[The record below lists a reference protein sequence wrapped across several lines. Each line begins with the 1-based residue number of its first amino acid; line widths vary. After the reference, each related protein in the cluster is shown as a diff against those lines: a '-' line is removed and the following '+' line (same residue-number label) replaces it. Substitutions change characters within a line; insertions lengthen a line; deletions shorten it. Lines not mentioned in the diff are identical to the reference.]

1 LNLRSSARRRPETR
15 SIRGKAFVG
24 AKSSRVVEGLT
35 QRSSIRALT
44 AVAGLVSTIALAFPT
59 QAQEP
64 ASDGVL
70 PLGGWVYEMRAGL
83 LAHDV
88 DDLWS
93 RSRRE
98 DGVDISAEVVFAHA
112 GLPLL
117 FGHLRPNLGVT
128 VNTQGDTS
136 KLYTGGLMEW
146 THPAGLFLDAG
157 IGAAVHDGKTNDRRS
172 NRKPLGSRV
181 LFRLSLD
188 LGWTFRLHHR
198 LMLSFDHISNA
209 GLASPNDGLDT
220 LGVRYGY
227 RF

>member
-1 LNLRSSARRRPETR
+1 MNLCSSARRRPEAK
-15 SIRGKAFVG
+15 SIRGKASVRV
-24 AKSSRVVEGLT
+24 KSRRVVEGLT
-35 QRSSIRALT
+35 LRSSIRALT
-44 AVAGLVSTIALAFPT
+44 AVAGFVSTIAMAF
-59 QAQEP
+59 QAQAQQP

-83 LAHDV
+83 LAHDL
-88 DDLWS
+88 DNLWS
-93 RSRRE
+93 QSRRE
-98 DGVDISAEVVFAHA
+98 DGVDISAEVVFAHT

-157 IGAAVHDGKTNDRRS
+157 IGAAVHDGKTNNRRD
-172 NRKPLGSRV
+172 NRKSLGSRV
-181 LFRLSLD
+181 LFRVSFD